1 MTEQLTDEEW
11 IKQTYRD
18 ELRREPDEIGLD
30 YWIADIKDRGQ
41 TRDQVLSNIRLS
53 PEYEALQNQISSDS

>member
-11 IKQTYRD
+11 IRQTYLT

-41 TRDQVLSNIRLS
+41 TREQVLSNIRLS
-53 PEYEALQNQISSDS
+53 PEYEALQDQLSDGV